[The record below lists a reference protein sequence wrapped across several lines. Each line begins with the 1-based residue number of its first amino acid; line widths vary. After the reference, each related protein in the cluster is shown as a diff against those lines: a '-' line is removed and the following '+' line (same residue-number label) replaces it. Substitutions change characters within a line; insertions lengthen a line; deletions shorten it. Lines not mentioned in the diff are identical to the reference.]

1 MNQNNLDPI
10 DCQVSKHHYTFQ
22 EATMSARETANLRRV
37 GSCEPRA
44 LTAELSPAQWM
55 AMRFARQPRLSELS
69 ESAEFQAK
77 SRGTALQAIMA
88 LKAGGYLARQRS
100 KADEPS
106 VLSSP
111 LRSAERTFN

>member
-1 MNQNNLDPI
+1 
-10 DCQVSKHHYTFQ
+10 
-22 EATMSARETANLRRV
+22 MSARETANLRWV

-44 LTAELSPAQWM
+44 LTVELSPAQWM
-55 AMRFARQPRLSELS
+55 AMRFFARQPRLPELS